1 MTRLLRRAGVGC
13 AAVLLLIT
21 ALMTQSA
28 PQFQTTALA
37 VQDASRER
45 AVVEQYCVTCHNQ
58 RLASGGLRLDDLDL
72 ARIGDHAEVGEKIV
86 RKLRAGVMPP
96 PDVKRPDAAT
106 YDFLAKSLEK
116 RLDVAAAAKPTFT
129 PPGPHR
135 LNRREYANAIHD
147 LLGLEVDPAGFL
159 PVDDT
164 SDGFDNIAGAL
175 NTSPA
180 LVESYVSAA
189 AKISRLALGHEM
201 ATVQKTYLT
210 PSDFSQTKQEEG

>member
-1 MTRLLRRAGVGC
+1 M
-13 AAVLLLIT
+13 
-21 ALMTQSA
+21 
-28 PQFQTTALA
+28 
-37 VQDASRER
+37 
-45 AVVEQYCVTCHNQ
+45 
-58 RLASGGLRLDDLDL
+58 
-72 ARIGDHAEVGEKIV
+72 
-86 RKLRAGVMPP
+86 MPP

-116 RLDVAAAAKPTFT
+116 RLDLEALAHPTFT

-147 LLGLEVDPAGFL
+147 LLGFEVDPAGFL

-175 NTSPA
+175 NSSPA

-189 AKISRLALGHEM
+189 AKISRLALGHEL
-201 ATVQKTYLT
+201 TPVQKVYAVA
-210 PSDFSQTKQEEG
+210 PDYSQTRQVE